1 MKKTLVFV
9 MLIPKIENKPKKAK
23 RNKGLTLSNTPLSE
37 AAVWSLPL
45 GGREGVKANS
55 LCHV

>member
-1 MKKTLVFV
+1 MKLNNPSFEGAIHFCLVRV
-9 MLIPKIENKPKKAK
+9 RRALREKSKS
-23 RNKGLTLSNTPLSE
+23 SNPPLSE

>member
-1 MKKTLVFV
+1 
-9 MLIPKIENKPKKAK
+9 MLIPKIEKQPQKSKEK
-23 RNKGLTLSNTPLSE
+23 QGLTLSNTPLSE

-55 LCHV
+55 LCYV